1 MFHSIQFHFIS
12 KCSFTGEETFSL
24 QIAVNHNNCGCII
37 VQITD
42 NYRHGLFFCQFTCS
56 VPSVS
61 GHQFITAL
69 RVRSSNRRNQN
80 AILLDTVCGLH
91 HGFVI
96 LDFEWMPFERVQF
109 RQRDFYYFFSLSI
122 GTALLRRK
130 QIIYRCQFYF
140 FRAAFQVSTPPSSD
154 FDTPLPPY
162 RQGHGRKC
170 FFPLR

>member
-1 MFHSIQFHFIS
+1 MFHGIQLHFIS
-12 KCSFTGEETFSL
+12 KCSFTGEQTFSL
-24 QIAVNHNNCGCII
+24 QVAVNHNDRGGII
-37 VQITD
+37 IQIPNND
-42 NYRHGLFFCQFTCS
+42 RHGLLFCQLTGS
-56 VPSVS
+56 VPPVS
-61 GHQFITAL
+61 GYQLITAL

-130 QIIYRCQFYF
+130 QIIYRCQLYF

-154 FDTPLPPY
+154 FDTPLPPC
-162 RQGHGRKC
+162 RQGHGRKY

>member
-42 NYRHGLFFCQFTCS
+42 NYRHGLFFCQLTGS
-56 VPSVS
+56 VPPVS

-69 RVRSSNRRNQN
+69 RVRAGNRRNQHT
-80 AILLDTVCGLH
+80 ILLDTVCGFH
-91 HGFVI
+91 HCFVI
-96 LDFEWMPFERVQF
+96 LDFEWVVLKGMQF
-109 RQRDFYYFFSLSI
+109 RQRNLLNLFQLCILTAFF
-122 GTALLRRK
+122 GGE
-130 QIIYRCQFYF
+130 QIIYRGQLYF

-154 FDTPLPPY
+154 FDTPLPPC
-162 RQGHGRKC
+162 RQGHGRKY

>member
-80 AILLDTVCGLH
+80 AILLDTVGGLH

-96 LDFEWMPFERVQF
+96 LDFEWVVPKGMQF
-109 RQRDFYYFFSLSI
+109 RQWNFLNLFQLCILAVFF
-122 GTALLRRK
+122 GGE
-130 QIIYRCQFYF
+130 QIIYRGQLYF

-154 FDTPLPPY
+154 FDTPLPLC
-162 RQGHGRKC
+162 RQGHGRKY
-170 FFPLR
+170 FFPLH